1 MSFSGTPRLSH
12 PSRLLQRALMFCVP
26 TASLLILGHQI
37 CLSSKHDLST
47 WKGGGMGMF
56 AAADSVQN
64 RYAKIFIVELDGNR
78 NPLSQFSPEETNLL
92 NSALEYPD
100 RVTFLRAVRKI
111 AQENWTAMRQQNPVT
126 IFNAQGEPVG
136 TASESFHIMVPYG
149 RRSGNESRQRNI
161 DVEFWKIAYDPV
173 TKRARS
179 TLAQTFLFKP
189 EELFRSTAD

>member
-1 MSFSGTPRLSH
+1 ML
-12 PSRLLQRALMFCVP
+12 CVP
-26 TASLLILGHQI
+26 TASLLILAHQI
-37 CLSSKHDLST
+37 YLSSKHDLST

-64 RYAKIFIVELDGNR
+64 RYAKIFIVEPDGSR

-100 RVTFLRAVRKI
+100 RETFLRAVRKI

-126 IFNAQGEPVG
+126 IFNVQGEPVG

-161 DVEFWKIAYDPV
+161 EVQFWKIAYDPV

-189 EELFRSTAD
+189 EELFRSAAD